1 MKSTAVF
8 PIHTINYPLSLLNA
22 LNIASKCHGLALR
35 ASDTIEKS
43 RQNRGAVVELY
54 SSSRMKFQF
63 HDGRRSADFSS
74 NKKKKKKKRRKKRK
88 KASRVFRIIFYP
100 TIVSIATSNMNL
112 SGRQREEEQFGPT
125 VLFRDNFQPLRHRG
139 SPLSFL
145 SSGNVIS
152 IFITRTCHAAF
163 SSLDGR
169 QLYPWHPVRRK
180 VLNYFVRTPDG
191 KFTSR
196 CWPFDRPRK
205 FAAFRLIAPSI
216 EPARCAV

>member
-1 MKSTAVF
+1 MVS
-8 PIHTINYPLSLLNA
+8 LSEHRTQLKNPDKTGEQWSNCILPAEWNS
-22 LNIASKCHGLALR
+22 NFTMVDDRPTFR
-35 ASDTIEKS
+35 AT
-43 RQNRGAVVELY
+43 
-54 SSSRMKFQF
+54 
-63 HDGRRSADFSS
+63 
-74 NKKKKKKKRRKKRK
+74 KKKKKKKRRKKRK